1 MKVRVS
7 QKSIKE
13 AFSYIIPIGYCQ
25 ACKMLAHHSPNF
37 YTAGMYGWNS
47 DIYVIDNNTAIVTGY
62 RTFGTIKQ
70 PHYSL
75 IEKYE
80 QRAAEGDKTALEDFL
95 QEVLAD

>member
-25 ACKMLAHHSPNF
+25 AYNMLAHRNPNF

-47 DIYVIDNNTAIVTGY
+47 DIYVIDNNTVIVTGY
-62 RTFGTIKQ
+62 RTFGTIK
-70 PHYSL
+70 PRYSL
-75 IEKYE
+75 VEKYE

-95 QEVLAD
+95 KEVLAD